1 MAILESDK
9 SMRVFGTLISI
20 LSAGLVAGCASGGD
34 EPLVDAIS
42 PTAYQEDA
50 HCKSLLLKPGELVYA
65 QCRLAMSQ
73 TYLKNYNSRRSAIER
88 EMGTTISAEFEQA
101 LRADAFCNYDE
112 SMKVAPNAFD
122 KNVAANLA
130 YANCTSTREAIE
142 QEIAAL
148 GRDPSTFTLAEQ
160 PVVLRHNLQTI
171 DDTMAVINGP
181 GA

>member
-1 MAILESDK
+1 
-9 SMRVFGTLISI
+9 MRVFGTLISI
-20 LSAGLVAGCASGGD
+20 LSAGLMAGCASGGD
-34 EPLVDAIS
+34 ESIAEAIS

-65 QCRLAMSQ
+65 QCRLAMTQ
-73 TYLKNYNSRRSAIER
+73 TYLKNYNSRRAAIER
-88 EMGTTISAEFEQA
+88 EMGTTISPQFEQA

-130 YANCTSTREAIE
+130 YANCDSTRAALE
-142 QEIAAL
+142 QEITAL
-148 GRDPSTFTLAEQ
+148 GRDAQQFTMAERQ
-160 PVVLRHNLQTI
+160 VVLRHNLETI